1 MIVPR
6 IILTKPSSLKE
17 MIHETTIEQ
26 DESDRGSNL
35 SLDSKNGAVYTGPS
49 WNYGTTSAIPR
60 ATGETISIP
69 QPDVMQEYLY
79 PLSDTLKK
87 NILSNRT
94 RVTDVLTQDISQK
107 FTSPLLL
114 IAGPSHVTDPNQVRA
129 CAKWLG
135 IKSGKKFMNNDISIN
150 DNITNP
156 PSSFTN
162 PSSLTNPTTLLNNL
176 LISLRA
182 NLTKNNQVYAEL
194 GETKAGISTMS
205 FEIQHGIPL
214 CRALLAELAEICPIV
229 GETSASITPQYLAD
243 LFSLGLVSSTLVE
256 SQLHRELVSGTS
268 YPIAFG
274 TLDSHLAFDKDMY
287 GHRIGSALDS
297 MYASSQSH
305 QFLSVTKVGTVAVV
319 GTTGNED
326 TFVILQVNL
335 ELTVEDLKS
344 LISKVYGYPHTNKN
358 LPKIMLDVGRLD
370 GNNYFE
376 KLAILQQLL
385 RADETKFKIVGV
397 MIDSGDNYV
406 TPGSS
411 VDLTLD
417 GVYVTELPDSLH
429 YFKKNHIADDIEF
442 LTKPRST
449 NLYEHLVYA
458 DNLME
463 ELQILAGERI
473 DCI

>member
-6 IILTKPSSLKE
+6 IILTMPSSLKE

-26 DESDRGSNL
+26 DESDRGSSF
-35 SLDSKNGAVYTGPS
+35 SLDSKNGVVSTGPS
-49 WNYGTTSAIPR
+49 WNYGTTSAVPR
-60 ATGETISIP
+60 ATRETISIP

-79 PLSDTLKK
+79 PLSDTLKH
-87 NILSNRT
+87 NILSNRS
-94 RVTDVLTQDISQK
+94 RVTDILIQDISQK

-114 IAGPSHVTDPNQVRA
+114 IAGPSHVSDPNQVRA

-135 IKSGKKFMNNDISIN
+135 IKSGKKFMDHK
-150 DNITNP
+150 NITNP
-156 PSSFTN
+156 AN
-162 PSSLTNPTTLLNNL
+162 SLTNPTTLLNNL

-182 NLTKNNQVYAEL
+182 NLTKNNQVYADL
-194 GETKAGISTMS
+194 GETKTGISTMS

-274 TLDSHLAFDKDMY
+274 TLDSHLAFDIDMY

-319 GTTGNED
+319 GTTGNQD

-335 ELTVEDLKS
+335 ELAVEDLKS
-344 LISKVYGYPHTNKN
+344 LISKVYAYPHTNKS

-370 GNNYFE
+370 GDNYSG

-385 RADETKFKIVGV
+385 RSDETKLKIVGV

-406 TPGSS
+406 PPGSN

-417 GVYVTELPDSLH
+417 GVYEKELPDSLH

-442 LTKPRST
+442 MPKPRST

-473 DCI
+473 ECI